1 MDREE
6 TVFNPGDVIA
16 DRYQVAEELG
26 RGSYGVVFR
35 AIQLGIGRNVALK
48 TLLPHTKIGS
58 EEHQRFE
65 REALVVSRFN
75 HPNIV
80 TLYDY
85 GEYAGVLFMVMEFVE
100 GRPLRQVIEED
111 GPMAPDRVRAI
122 MLQMLDALQY
132 AHEQNVAHRD
142 LKPANIQ
149 LIHNPSFG
157 VEYNEQV
164 KVLDFG
170 IAKFVHGEDDGSAL
184 DSLTQTGVAM
194 GTPQYMSPENISG
207 DPVTHHVDLYAAGL
221 IMYEMLTA
229 EPAFTGDDPQAVMVA
244 HIKDPPPRV
253 DKEPHLKPF
262 ARVLAAS
269 LKKQPDERIP
279 TARHMRELILTDFPQ
294 PEPREGFETIHP
306 EPAATTS
313 LIKPLAAI
321 AVAASVVILLLILVL
336 LDI

>member
-16 DRYQVAEELG
+16 DRYQVVEELG

-35 AIQLGIGRNVALK
+35 AIQLGIGRPVAIK
-48 TLLPHTKIGS
+48 TLLPHTPMGS

-85 GEYAGVLFMVMEFVE
+85 GEYAGILYMVMEFVE

-122 MLQMLDALQY
+122 MVQMLDALQY
-132 AHEQNVAHRD
+132 AHEQSVAHRD

-149 LIHNPSFG
+149 LLHNPSFG
-157 VEYNEQV
+157 VEHDEQV

-170 IAKFVHGEDDGSAL
+170 IAKFVHGEDDGSPL
-184 DSLTQTGVAM
+184 DSLTQAGVAM

-229 EPAFTGDDPQAVMVA
+229 EPAFNGEDPQSVMVA
-244 HIKDPPPRV
+244 HIKDAPPKLGKDPQM
-253 DKEPHLKPF
+253 KSF
-262 ARVLAAS
+262 ARALAGS
-269 LKKQPDERIP
+269 LRKQPDERIP
-279 TARHMRELILTDFPQ
+279 TARHMRELLIADAPQ
-294 PEPREGFETIHP
+294 PQPREGFETIHP
-306 EPAATTS
+306 EAATTG
-313 LIKPLAAI
+313 LVKPLVAI
-321 AVAASVVILLLILVL
+321 ALAASLVIILLLLVL
-336 LDI
+336 LDV